1 MAVLNMVEMGLDYLE
16 RNLMRTTRRTFLSAT
31 GAAGLS
37 AVYVDTASAKIEPEP
52 WGIKLGIATY
62 TYRKFERAKA
72 IESIKAVQTP
82 WISIKADQPPTAG
95 ANQQLP
101 GLPKP
106 GQPFAADAVAQV
118 RAARA
123 DYDAAGLKIM
133 SSGNVTMSGK
143 SVEDLRPT
151 FEWAKAA
158 GLPMMVCAPTHE
170 NMPFVEALVKE
181 YNIRIAIHNHGPEDH
196 NFPTPQSVLEVVRKL
211 DARCGLCMD
220 VGHSVRA
227 GADVIKMIT
236 EAGPRLF
243 DMHVKDLSAFNAES
257 YKLPNFGQCDVGDGV
272 MPFAQIFKQLKKMNY
287 QGCVNLEYEIHADD
301 PQPGVQ
307 RSFSYMRGVLAGLA
321 AT

>member
-1 MAVLNMVEMGLDYLE
+1 
-16 RNLMRTTRRTFLSAT
+16 MRTTRRTFL
-31 GAAGLS
+31 GAAGVAGLS
-37 AVYVDTASAKIEPEP
+37 AVYTESASAKIEPEP

-62 TYRKFERAKA
+62 TYRSFERAKA
-72 IESIKAVQTP
+72 IEFIKAVQTP
-82 WISIKADQPPTAG
+82 WISIKADQPPNAG

-101 GLPKP
+101 GLPKA
-106 GQPFAADAVAQV
+106 GQPFSPDAVAQI

-123 DYDAAGLKIM
+123 EYEAAGLKIM
-133 SSGNVTMSGK
+133 SSGNVGMSGK
-143 SVEDLRPT
+143 SVEELRPT

-196 NFPTPQSVLEVVRKL
+196 NFPTPQSVLDVVRKL

-220 VGHSVRA
+220 IGHSIRA
-227 GADVIKMIT
+227 GADVIKTIT
-236 EAGPRLF
+236 DAGPRLF
-243 DMHVKDLSAFNAES
+243 DMHVKDLSAFNEES

-272 MPFAQIFKQLKKMNY
+272 MPIPQIFKQLKKMNY
-287 QGCVNLEYEIHADD
+287 QGCVNLEYEIHAAD

-321 AT
+321 SA